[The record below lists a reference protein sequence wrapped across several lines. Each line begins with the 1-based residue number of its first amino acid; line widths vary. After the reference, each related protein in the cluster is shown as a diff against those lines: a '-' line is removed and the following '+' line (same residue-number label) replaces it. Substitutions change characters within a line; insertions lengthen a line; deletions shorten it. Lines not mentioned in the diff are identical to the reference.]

1 MITVTTS
8 AAAQILHSAK
18 ESGINDA
25 ILRIAIKQ
33 LEDGSLHYAMG
44 FDDAISS
51 SDLRFENAGV
61 KLVISEASKPLALN
75 MTLDY
80 VELDNGEKNFIFLN
94 PNDTNF
100 SPPVEE

>member
-1 MITVTTS
+1 MITVTVS
-8 AAAQILHSAK
+8 AAEQIRHSAK

-25 ILRIAIKQ
+25 ILRIAIKRMD
-33 LEDGSLHYAMG
+33 DGSFHYAMG

-51 SDLRFENAGV
+51 SDLRFENAGIQ
-61 KLVISEASKPLALN
+61 LVISDASKTLAEN

-94 PNDTNF
+94 PNDKNYVPNTQD
-100 SPPVEE
+100 